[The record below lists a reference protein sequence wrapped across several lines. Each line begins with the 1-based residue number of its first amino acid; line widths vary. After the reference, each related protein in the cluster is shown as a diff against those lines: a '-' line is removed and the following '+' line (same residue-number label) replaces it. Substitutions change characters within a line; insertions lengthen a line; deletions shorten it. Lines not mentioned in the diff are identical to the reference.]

1 MKRLLSIFGLLT
13 AALMVLMFVGCGGD
27 DEEEALPE
35 PTVTAISVT
44 EGSSVAGNATI
55 QVTFSRKVDDGS
67 VTIAVSG
74 ATGAV
79 TWDAAGKTATWT
91 PSGDMPA
98 GAHTLTVSG
107 TAADGQTIGGTTS
120 VNFTATAADKVPPEI
135 VAADCVPKNGAT
147 GVDPADV
154 NSEAAITIAFN
165 EACKDVKVN
174 KKSPD
179 DMKTVDALSGDGK
192 IFTMTFQKWEI
203 GNEVKVEIELTGTDL
218 AGNKLADGS
227 SKGAYTFTTM
237 AKEE

>member
-1 MKRLLSIFGLLT
+1 MKRFLSIFGLLT
-13 AALMVLMFVGCGGD
+13 AALMVLMFIGCGGD
-27 DEEEALPE
+27 DDDDDALPE

-55 QVTFSRKVDDGS
+55 SVTFSRKVDDGS
-67 VTIAVSG
+67 VTVAVSG
-74 ATGAV
+74 AAGAV
-79 TWDAAGKTATWT
+79 TWDAAGKVATFT

-107 TAADGQTIGGTTS
+107 SAADGQAIGGTTS

-135 VAADCVPKNGAT
+135 VGASCEPKNGAT

-154 NSEAAITIAFN
+154 NSAAAIVIALS

-174 KKSPD
+174 SVEPA
-179 DMKTVDALSGDGK
+179 DMKTVNELSADGMT
-192 IFTMTFQKWEI
+192 FTMTFQKWEI
-203 GNEVKVEIELTGTDL
+203 GNEVEVSVEVVGTDI
-218 AGNKLADGS
+218 AGNAL
-227 SKGAYTFTTM
+227 KGTYGFTTM